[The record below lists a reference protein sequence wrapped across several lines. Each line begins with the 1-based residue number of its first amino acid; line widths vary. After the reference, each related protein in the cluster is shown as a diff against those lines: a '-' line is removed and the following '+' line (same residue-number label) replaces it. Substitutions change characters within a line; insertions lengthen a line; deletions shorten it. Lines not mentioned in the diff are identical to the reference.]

1 MRQEWCGQS
10 WHLPRVEGCLHR
22 LRDHDIR
29 LARCDAVRDSGI
41 PGKDAAVGM
50 MKMRFDEIL
59 IRAARIIQNAD
70 PRAINIGQ
78 TAEARRV
85 GLAAEDCL
93 ARLKVAV

>member
-1 MRQEWCGQS
+1 
-10 WHLPRVEGCLHR
+10 
-22 LRDHDIR
+22 
-29 LARCDAVRDSGI
+29 
-41 PGKDAAVGM
+41 M

-85 GLAAEDCL
+85 DLAAEDCL